1 MNCSL
6 SVRQTASCILIMYFF
21 WFLYSEP
28 FWYYC
33 KSPFCIDD
41 TEFLHAGCPTN
52 LPYLCPS
59 HTHAQPFYGPFSVTT
74 RVSWCQKKS
83 SSGLHG
89 AREDNMRQ
97 THRQSSGRHSIQ
109 INQRPTSIIPHFYAG
124 CHSCCNSLNLS
135 WLATGTKYHAFHTQ
149 WRGSVSALQWT
160 IKCWKLLTV
169 AWVSVVYT
177 SVVCCMLSDV
187 LLTKCYFHLLY
198 ESQLYLGIHVYMSS
212 WDGCRCYNYGRPA

>member
-59 HTHAQPFYGPFSVTT
+59 HTHAQPFYGPFSITT

-109 INQRPTSIIPHFYAG
+109 INQRLTSIIPPFL
-124 CHSCCNSLNLS
+124 CRMSFL
-135 WLATGTKYHAFHTQ
+135 
-149 WRGSVSALQWT
+149 
-160 IKCWKLLTV
+160 
-169 AWVSVVYT
+169 
-177 SVVCCMLSDV
+177 
-187 LLTKCYFHLLY
+187 
-198 ESQLYLGIHVYMSS
+198 SQLSQFILACDRHQISCFSYPMAWFCQCPSV
-212 WDGCRCYNYGRPA
+212 NY